1 MLKKIIPTL
10 VSILLLL
17 PVAACQSQTSVN
29 GTPVEG
35 NKVGNLAYDFTLQTL
50 DEMSSVTLS
59 TLLGQPVMITFRS
72 TT

>member
-1 MLKKIIPTL
+1 LKKCIPIII
-10 VSILLLL
+10 SILLLL

-35 NKVGNLAYDFTLQTL
+35 NKVGNLANNFTLRTL
-50 DEMSSVTLS
+50 DGSSSVTLS
-59 TLLGQPVMITFRS
+59 TLLGQPVMITFWS